1 LKNKS
6 KELKQRVAREAAV
19 QLYFGSE
26 KEYKQAKLKAAEN
39 LGAHFLPSNREVA
52 LELNNIADENEGT
65 TRKLRLIQM
74 RQEAYKIMML
84 IKACNPILIGSVWRG
99 TIRRGSDIDIALF
112 HDQPDEIVN
121 LLAKSK
127 VKIMKTEWTR
137 VTKHGK
143 TETSFHILVETTMK
157 NKVELVVRGRDES
170 ERKRKCEIFGDE
182 VTGLHL
188 KEMAEVLIE
197 NPTVQFLP
205 A

>member
-6 KELKQRVAREAAV
+6 KGLKQRVAREAAV

-52 LELNNIADENEGT
+52 LELNSIADENEGT
-65 TRKLRLIQM
+65 TRKQRLIQM
-74 RQEAYKIMML
+74 RQEAHKIMVL
-84 IKACNPILIGSVWRG
+84 IKACDPILIGSVWRG

-121 LLAKSK
+121 ILAKNK
-127 VKIMKTEWTR
+127 VRIMKTEWTR
-137 VTKHGK
+137 VTKNGK
-143 TETSFHILVETTMK
+143 TESSFHILVETTMK
-157 NKVELVVRGRDES
+157 NKVELVVRSRDES

-182 VTGLHL
+182 VTGLNL
-188 KEMAEVLIE
+188 KEIAEVLIE